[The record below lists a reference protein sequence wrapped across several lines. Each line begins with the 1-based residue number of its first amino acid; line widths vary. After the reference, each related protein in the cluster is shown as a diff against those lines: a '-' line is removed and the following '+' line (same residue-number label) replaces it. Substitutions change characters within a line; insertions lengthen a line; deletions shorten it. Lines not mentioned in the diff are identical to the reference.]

1 MHSYLSKNRS
11 VFIQYDFAKL
21 SKRCNPSHAQF
32 LAGLP
37 ITTVRLRAPTP
48 ACYVSHCALRT
59 RRACRQYAVCLRR
72 HFSADATSGDFVVDW
87 KDTRRDEVGAPC
99 QGAADQDPP
108 PPTPPTP
115 HPTPPPNFFFFFF
128 FRGPPNTIVL
138 MFDLLN
144 NYAILNSLSPSLCEC
159 ICLELKTTMNA
170 PNVCVFVLYIKPFVS
185 YECFDVLFTCR
196 GVGWGVEG
204 SRLEAWMKSHKSE
217 VAIT

>member
-59 RRACRQYAVCLRR
+59 RRACRQYAVCLSR

-87 KDTRRDEVGAPC
+87 KDTRRDEVGETC

-108 PPTPPTP
+108 QKKQHFP
-115 HPTPPPNFFFFFF
+115 
-128 FRGPPNTIVL
+128 GPPKAIVL
-138 MFDLLN
+138 MFELLD
-144 NYAILNSLSPSLCEC
+144 NYAILNSLPLSVWMHLSGT
-159 ICLELKTTMNA
+159 KN
-170 PNVCVFVLYIKPFVS
+170 N
-185 YECFDVLFTCR
+185 YER
-196 GVGWGVEG
+196 P
-204 SRLEAWMKSHKSE
+204 
-217 VAIT
+217 